1 MLFDAQG
8 ERLTP
13 SHTVKSGRRYR
24 YYVSAALITEAGTD
38 RAHGWRLAAREIE
51 GAVIKI
57 LVDALTNPGIAR
69 DLDQCTG
76 EQVARRDR
84 GLCPLAGGWHRQPQL
99 WHTRVLA
106 HDKRQM
112 RLRHRGTDG
121 LSTHRWRKPDSNSR
135 SHREGKAYAEPL
147 QASIAVSDLNL

>member
-106 HDKRQM
+106 RQTADAAPPP
-112 RLRHRGTDG
+112 RN
-121 LSTHRWRKPDSNSR
+121 RWFVDSPVER
-135 SHREGKAYAEPL
+135 DEFELPVPRQTG
-147 QASIAVSDLNL
+147 